1 MGQGRARRGAAV
13 AVRLDLEIDGRRRT
27 VTLESRDGLLVAT
40 VDSERLELDVVRFGP
55 GQYSVR
61 EPHTGRQHDVRVT
74 PGAERG
80 RLDVTVA
87 GLPVAVFRCAPG
99 RPGRRQDVA
108 GDGPV
113 RLVAPMP
120 GKIVRVLVAPGDE
133 VAARQAVVV
142 VEAMKMENE
151 LRAGRAGVV
160 REVLVAQG
168 ASVEAG
174 ATLVVLE

>member
-1 MGQGRARRGAAV
+1 MS
-13 AVRLDLEIDGRRRT
+13 LEA
-27 VTLESRDGLLVAT
+27 RDGLLVAT
-40 VDSERLELDVVRFGP
+40 LDDERIELDVVRFGP
-55 GQYSVR
+55 GLYSLR
-61 EPHTGRQHDVRVT
+61 EPRTGRQHDVRVT
-74 PGAERG
+74 PGVEPG
-80 RLDVTVA
+80 RLDVTVT
-87 GLPVAVFRCAPG
+87 GLPVTVIRCATG
-99 RPGRRQDVA
+99 RSGRRQDAA
-108 GDGPV
+108 GDGPLRV
-113 RLVAPMP
+113 VAPMP
-120 GKIVRVLVAPGDE
+120 GKIVRVLVAPGDD